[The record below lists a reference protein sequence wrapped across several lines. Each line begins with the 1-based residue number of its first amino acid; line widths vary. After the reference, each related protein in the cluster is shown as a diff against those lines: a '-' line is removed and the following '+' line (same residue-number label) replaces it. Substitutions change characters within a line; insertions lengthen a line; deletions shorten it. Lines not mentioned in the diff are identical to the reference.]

1 MGDMTQDV
9 NTFTMIDFVA
19 NVVKFW
25 QIIIFV
31 FGAYQFWANR
41 RERLASDKVRNMQ
54 ALTDSNY
61 QAWQV
66 VNSAQGKGGSGGR
79 IDALANLV
87 ANGQSLAG
95 VNVDGAWLE
104 GIDLRGANLQH
115 ASFRN
120 ANLYGARLDGA
131 NLKHASLEGANLT
144 AASLEGAQLQSV
156 NVTGARLSA
165 ANLRKADLADLM
177 GWADLQSISYT
188 QVHDV
193 QRAPAG
199 FRAWAK
205 ANGAEDDETDRT
217 EPYDDQGYSTQFRA
231 V

>member
-1 MGDMTQDV
+1 MAQTV
-9 NTFTMIDFVA
+9 NTSIMIDFVA

-41 RERLASDKVRNMQ
+41 RERLAADKVRDAQ

-87 ANGQSLAG
+87 KNGQSLAG

-104 GIDLRGANLQH
+104 GVDLRSANLQNASLRGANLQ
-115 ASFRN
+115 
-120 ANLYGARLDGA
+120 GALLDGA
-131 NLKHASLEGANLT
+131 NLKNAVLAGANLT
-144 AASLEGAQLQSV
+144 AASLENAVLQGADLEH
-156 NVTGARLSA
+156 ARLSA
-165 ANLRKADLADLM
+165 ANLRGADLADM
-177 GWADLQSISYT
+177 VGWRSIDSISYARI
-188 QVHDV
+188 HDV
-193 QRAPAG
+193 QRAPTG
-199 FRAWAK
+199 FREWAK
-205 ANGAEDDETDRT
+205 SLGAEDANNEVPTT
-217 EPYDDQGYSTQFRA
+217 ERQEEMTYSTEFRA

>member
-1 MGDMTQDV
+1 MTQSLD
-9 NTFTMIDFVA
+9 TFTLIDFVA
-19 NVVKFW
+19 NLVKFW
-25 QIIIFV
+25 QIFVFV

-41 RERLASDKVRNMQ
+41 RERLAADKVNNEQ
-54 ALTDSNY
+54 AIVDSNY

-87 ANGQSLAG
+87 KNGQSLAG

-115 ASFRN
+115 ASFRG
-120 ANLYGARLDGA
+120 ANLQGAKLDGA
-131 NLKHASLEGANLT
+131 NLKQANLEGANLV
-144 AASLEGAQLQSV
+144 AASLDRAILQGASV
-156 NVTGARLSA
+156 SHAKLSA
-165 ANLRKADLADLM
+165 ASLVAADLADLK
-177 GWADLQSISYT
+177 GWQEIESIGYARLR
-188 QVHDV
+188 DV

-199 FRAWAK
+199 FRVWAREQ
-205 ANGAEDDETDRT
+205 GAEAANDEEAASDLAR
-217 EPYDDQGYSTQFRA
+217 ESAYSTEFRA

>member
-1 MGDMTQDV
+1 MAQTVDTS
-9 NTFTMIDFVA
+9 TMIDFVA

-25 QIIIFV
+25 QIFIFV
-31 FGAYQFWANR
+31 FGAYQFWAQR
-41 RERLASDKVRNMQ
+41 RERLAADKVRNAQ

-87 ANGQSLAG
+87 KNGQSLAG

-104 GIDLRGANLQH
+104 GVDLRGANLQN

-120 ANLYGARLDGA
+120 ANLQGALLDGA
-131 NLKHASLEGANLT
+131 NLKNAVLSHANLT
-144 AASLEGAQLQSV
+144 AASLEGAFLQ
-156 NVTGARLSA
+156 GADVEHARMSA
-165 ANLRKADLADLM
+165 VNLRRADLADLL
-177 GWADLQSISYT
+177 GWRSIDSISYARI
-188 QVHDV
+188 HDV

-199 FRAWAK
+199 FREWARSL
-205 ANGAEDDETDRT
+205 GAEDEQNETPSIERQDEMT
-217 EPYDDQGYSTQFRA
+217 YSTEFRA

>member
-1 MGDMTQDV
+1 MTQTVD
-9 NTFTMIDFVA
+9 TSTMIDFVA

-25 QIIIFV
+25 QIFIFV
-31 FGAYQFWANR
+31 FGAYQFWASR
-41 RERLASDKVRNMQ
+41 RERLAADKIRNAQ

-87 ANGQSLAG
+87 KNGQSLAG

-104 GIDLRGANLQH
+104 GVDLRWANLQN
-115 ASFRN
+115 ANFRN
-120 ANLYGARLDGA
+120 ANLQGALLDGA
-131 NLKHASLEGANLT
+131 NLKNAVLSNANLT
-144 AASLEGAQLQSV
+144 AASLESAFLQGADV
-156 NVTGARLSA
+156 EHARLSA
-165 ANLRKADLADLM
+165 ANLKGADLADLV
-177 GWADLQSISYT
+177 GWRAIDSISYARI
-188 QVHDV
+188 HGV

-199 FRAWAK
+199 FREWAR
-205 ANGAEDDETDRT
+205 NLGAEDERNETPTADQQDEMS
-217 EPYDDQGYSTQFRA
+217 YSTEFRA